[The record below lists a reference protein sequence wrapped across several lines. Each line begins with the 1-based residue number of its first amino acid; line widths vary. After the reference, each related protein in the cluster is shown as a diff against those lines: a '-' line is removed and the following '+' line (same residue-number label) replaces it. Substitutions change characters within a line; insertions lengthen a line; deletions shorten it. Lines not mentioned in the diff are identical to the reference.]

1 MESRSIKIKDY
12 VTHERVPVRG
22 DSHGNF
28 TLSPLG
34 FPFVNRSGYMPGVP
48 GSVPPT
54 TFSAEMLVKP
64 DLTKDEPENFY
75 FLEYKEHFDFP
86 RTDSDHDTFI
96 VTAKLIE
103 DETGYIISSEH
114 ANFTAGCYVSI
125 AVSDSTYE
133 SLNRDFTLDKDNHI
147 PIEPISPSAE
157 EGIECTVTFR
167 PERTETD
174 ETHPL
179 FIKFTGSGDNNGIYK
194 LVVDDSDSSG
204 ILHYTWM
211 YKTSNEVKCDPDTE
225 VTFDGTENDNVR
237 GHYRNRVSDEEVADY
252 LNHVLGAAIECGKF
266 RGAEYPADAHG
277 LLVKWFLSRG
287 AIVHS
292 VAGKTVV
299 IDSFGHVIDTS
310 GIGNCSGTPRPEE
323 ENEEYVWS
331 NIGKLKDWLMSTAG
345 TNDYMDYPNGPL
357 QGINN
362 NIRLNVESSGERHT
376 FVIQQDLED
385 MVNNPPRKTFIH
397 LPAALDLADGTE
409 VELNVALPVVSQPN
423 TVSQEP
429 QTVTNALKSFTDY
442 VSQPRVYILS
452 GKQNVLPNNGVMDS
466 GISTSGN
473 SFTLRTRHP
482 MDVDDGS
489 TIAFGLFNRYE
500 CPKTFRFTGTVDVA
514 TLTDGRLNDD
524 HLSVLFN
531 GRERPTINK
540 GDYILLKYDVDTPLF
555 GKVTKI
561 NPDSIVVDFGR
572 ELHKPYGAADYEVT
586 YGGSMC
592 NITHLKGE
600 PSKYEIDWDTTVTP
614 VEDGQALEFDV
625 LEMHEEEKLVV
636 SSKESDDGLL
646 VTFSAPVVFTPSND
660 VHGFISDISVNSKFP
675 YDTSSRRWEIYTK
688 EPKRPTCIVDI
699 KTVDDQDGLTEHT
712 EDSGAFTAS
721 DPNQPSLEPELIDND
736 SIIATI
742 YPTSTNT
749 FPWRLNGRTRVRH
762 LGLTTNASVDYV
774 DGGDKPLT
782 RLVFEMNERV
792 YSGLASMF
800 RGAHPISELRYGESN
815 NETTEE
821 NSVLGSLLRVYL
833 PQTLDA
839 DVDDDHKDE
848 MYVVSRATKAFHD
861 LIGDFKVSRVGYV
874 STRDY
879 DSKKNTSWGFEEDRT
894 IDPHDPETYICPLP
908 ETEDSPTEPKN
919 LQRLNDWETKI
930 IHLPNYCLG
939 VDAELNR
946 NLAYAGWNQYT
957 HKDNFRIFYD
967 KSIDKFVDSNGY
979 NPSGTDDALTYG
991 NVNYRYIKDASG
1003 TTQRTVDNF
1012 KYSSDDDIPFNYT
1025 AENSVFKLFI
1035 KNADEKTLN
1044 QYGAFVNGFLD
1055 LPIIKRGLRSI
1066 SWLDPAEGT
1075 VDFLKRDCE
1084 FTNRDMEPFYPMSHV
1099 MSTDGVAFPVVSR
1112 NTLRVVA
1119 QSTDE
1124 DVKRALLAIPD
1135 KVAVYNDETTRTLSS
1150 AELISANIPNPEED
1164 TENENMRKVIDYMK
1178 SLLTMYSNGMPLH
1191 MYDAHRAINVNSPNA
1206 SDPYGALLNAHEITL
1221 YNRIAADNMEMQ
1233 HRYCDLAYNDADGE
1247 YSEDVNMTYNLI
1259 SSEGTDPPDAPLSLT
1274 TPLENVS
1281 PQYIS
1286 NVFKG
1291 MYTRVHVKAMFS
1303 SSLGRWVVKDYRQY
1317 PSCYLTPLYGAK
1329 TLDYTEKS
1337 YAYGNPKKYANRV
1350 PMSEGVE
1357 NKKFSVSKYIAA
1369 CPEQP
1374 LWQMPCGV
1382 GSDYTDAMNKRYV
1395 DVPPMEMNP
1404 GCVPFLLE
1412 SFPYD
1417 DDGKVNNS
1425 VKFRNLYESISTP
1438 MDANGDPK
1446 EGSVPEVNFW
1456 NIKLHIRPAR
1466 SAYPGADIPSN
1477 SARTGGTLGE
1487 PTLGMFNDPITI

>member
-75 FLEYKEHFDFP
+75 FLEYKDHFDFP

-96 VTAKLIE
+96 VAAKLIE

-125 AVSDSTYE
+125 AVNDATYE
-133 SLNRDFTLDKDNHI
+133 SLNRDFTLDDDNHI
-147 PIEPISPSAE
+147 EIEPISPSAE

-174 ETHPL
+174 DEHPL

-194 LVVDDSDSSG
+194 LVVNEDSSTG

-211 YKTSNEVKCDPDTE
+211 YKTSNEEKCDPDKA

-252 LNHVLGAAIECGKF
+252 LNNVLGAAIECGKF
-266 RGAEYPADAHG
+266 RGAEYPVDAHG

-299 IDSFGHVIDTS
+299 IDGFGHVLDTT
-310 GIGNCSGTPRPEE
+310 GLGDCSGTPATDEQGP
-323 ENEEYVWS
+323 Y
-331 NIGKLKDWLMSTAG
+331 NIGVLNDWLMSTAG
-345 TNDYMDYPNGPL
+345 ENDYEDYPSEELTG
-357 QGINN
+357 GNN
-362 NIRLNVESSGERHT
+362 NISLEVEKSGERHT
-376 FVIQQDLED
+376 FVIQQDLSN
-385 MVNNPPRKTFIH
+385 MVQTPPRKTFIH
-397 LPAALDLADGTE
+397 LPAGVDLADGTE
-409 VELNVALPVVSQPN
+409 VELNVALPVITQP
-423 TVSQEP
+423 VP
-429 QTVTNALKSFTDY
+429 VGQTDTNVKEALKSFTDY
-442 VSQPRVYILS
+442 VSQPMVYILS
-452 GKQNVLPNNGVMDS
+452 GKQTPLPNNSVLNS
-466 GISTSGN
+466 GITTSGD
-473 SFTLRTRHP
+473 SFTLVPKHP
-482 MDVDDGS
+482 YNIKNGS
-489 TIAFGLFNRYE
+489 IAFGLYNRYE
-500 CPKTFRFTGTVDVA
+500 CSKTFRFSGNA
-514 TLTDGRLNDD
+514 TTHQLNDGAFVNQD
-524 HLSVLFN
+524 HSKVMFDTV
-531 GRERPTINK
+531 EEVSK
-540 GDYILLKYDVDTPLF
+540 VGDYILLKYDVMTPII
-555 GKVTKI
+555 GKVTELKET
-561 NPDSIVVDFGR
+561 SVVVDFGR
-572 ELHKPYGAADYEVT
+572 ELKRPYDGDYVAEYNGTRYYNMTRVEGDVPLYDINLDPTDIEVDD
-586 YGGSMC
+586 
-592 NITHLKGE
+592 LL
-600 PSKYEIDWDTTVTP
+600 DF
-614 VEDGQALEFDV
+614 AV
-625 LEMHEEEKLVV
+625 LEGHEEEKLIVSKKTTGETTIFVFSSPV
-636 SSKESDDGLL
+636 SSEPDD
-646 VTFSAPVVFTPSND
+646 VI
-660 VHGFISDISVNSKFP
+660 HGFFTSIEVTDKAFP
-675 YDTSSRRWEIYTK
+675 YDVHSRRWLMYSK
-688 EPKRPTCIVDI
+688 DATCMVDVRA
-699 KTVDDQDGLTEHT
+699 VDDQDGLTEHT
-712 EDSGAFTAS
+712 EDSGAFDTEKT
-721 DPNQPSLEPELIDND
+721 LEDLKPYYTEPKLIDND
-736 SIIATI
+736 AIIATI

-749 FPWRLNGRTRVRH
+749 FPWRLNGRNRVRH
-762 LGLTTNASVDYV
+762 LGLTSNANVDYV
-774 DGGDKPLT
+774 NGVDKPLT
-782 RLVFEMNERV
+782 RLVFEMNEGV
-792 YSGLASMF
+792 YSGISGMF
-800 RGAHPISELRYGESN
+800 RGYHPISELRYCESN
-815 NETTEE
+815 NGTAEG

-839 DVDDDHKDE
+839 DVDEEHKDDI
-848 MYVVSRATKAFHD
+848 YVVRRATKAFHD
-861 LIGDFKVSRVGYV
+861 LIGDFKVARVGYT
-874 STRDY
+874 SSRTLEN
-879 DSKKNTSWGFEEDRT
+879 KKNTKWGDGSDT
-894 IDPHDPETYICPLP
+894 P
-908 ETEDSPTEPKN
+908 SPVTSGTNN
-919 LQRLNDWETKI
+919 LHRLNDWETKI
-930 IHLPNYCLG
+930 MHLPNYCLG
-939 VDAELNR
+939 VDASLER
-946 NLAYAGWNQYT
+946 NLAYAGWNEYT
-957 HKDNFRIFYD
+957 YGDNFRIFYNKNVD
-967 KSIDKFVDSNGY
+967 PFVEWDGFG
-979 NPSGTDDALTYG
+979 PFMVG
-991 NVNYRYIKDASG
+991 NRRYSDFKDNSG
-1003 TTQRTVDNF
+1003 TTQRTVDN
-1012 KYSSDDDIPFNYT
+1012 YADDADGDVPFNYT

-1035 KNADEKTLN
+1035 TDANEQTRN
-1044 QYGAFVNGFLD
+1044 QYGAFVHGLLE
-1055 LPIIKRGLRSI
+1055 LPIIKRGLQSI
-1066 SWLDPAEGT
+1066 SWLAVEEGEET
-1075 VDFLKRDCE
+1075 DALKRECE
-1084 FTNRDMEPFYPMSHV
+1084 FANRDMEPFYPMSHV
-1099 MSTDGVAFPVVSR
+1099 MSTDGVAFPDVSR
-1112 NTLRVVA
+1112 NALRAVA
-1119 QSTDE
+1119 KMDDE

-1135 KVAVYNDETTRTLSS
+1135 KVVIYNDRVIQDKSLT
-1150 AELISANIPNPEED
+1150 AELISVNIPDEGIDENPAVE
-1164 TENENMRKVIDYMK
+1164 YMK

-1191 MYDAHRAINVNSPNA
+1191 MYDAHRAINVHSP
-1206 SDPYGALLNAHEITL
+1206 SGPYGDLLQVHEVDE
-1221 YNRIAADNMEMQ
+1221 YNRHGAWRNHEQ
-1233 HRYCDLAYNDADGE
+1233 HKYCDLATVSGQE
-1247 YSEDVNMTYNLI
+1247 TEDVNMTYNFI
-1259 SSEGTDPPDAPLSLT
+1259 SDSAIDPQDAPMSLT

-1281 PQYIS
+1281 ATFIK
-1286 NVFKG
+1286 NVFTG

-1337 YAYGNPKKYANRV
+1337 YSYGNPKKYTNRV

-1357 NKKFSVSKYIAA
+1357 NKKFTVSKYIAA

-1395 DVPPMEMNP
+1395 DIPPMEMNP

-1425 VKFRNLYESISTP
+1425 VKFRNLYESVSTP